1 MIEVTAG
8 SKYMDIDAY
17 AGCIA
22 YAKLLNSL
30 GQNAIATITADNFNK
45 SITPSFFKMNYKI
58 KRTLDT
64 TSKFI
69 ILDVSNPQIIVDSVL
84 EKEILEVVDHHPYYE
99 FVDYW
104 NKRNT
109 KLILEDI
116 GSVCTIVFEKIISNN
131 KIEILDK
138 DLCKLLIAGI
148 LDNTLNL
155 KASITTKRDIDAYN
169 QLMSIGNIEED
180 FAYNYFKECQNSYE
194 NDLLNS
200 IEDDLKTNVNFP
212 YVPETVGQLL
222 VVDLLS
228 ILKRKKEIINYMN
241 KQHEKWMINFI
252 NLEDGKSY
260 ILTSSLE
267 TSKDINKFLN
277 GQIQDKEMV
286 ILEKFK
292 LRKEIF
298 KLALN
303 YKHKKTI

>member
-30 GQNAIATITADNFNK
+30 GYKAIATITADNFNK
-45 SITPSFFKMNYKI
+45 SIVPSFFKMDYKI
-58 KRTLDT
+58 IKSQSTTNKFVVLD
-64 TSKFI
+64 I
-69 ILDVSNPQIIVDSVL
+69 SNPKMIDESVL
-84 EKEILEVVDHHPYYE
+84 KKEILEVIDHHPYYE
-99 FVDYW
+99 FIEYW
-104 NKRNT
+104 QKRNT

-116 GSVCTIVFEKIISNN
+116 GSVCTIIFEKIVSYN
-131 KIEILDK
+131 KIDILDN

-155 KASITTKRDIDAYN
+155 KASITTQRDIDAYN
-169 QLMSIGNIEED
+169 KLMLCGNIEEN
-180 FAYNYFKECQNSYE
+180 FAYNYFKECQNSYA
-194 NDLLNS
+194 NDLLKS
-200 IEDDLKTNVNFP
+200 IEDDLKTDVNFKNI
-212 YVPETVGQLL
+212 PETVGQLL
-222 VVDLLS
+222 VVDLSS
-228 ILKRKKEIINYMN
+228 ILKRKQEILDYMN
-241 KQHEKWMINFI
+241 KNYQEWMINFI

-260 ILTSSLE
+260 ILTDSQK
-267 TSKDINKFLN
+267 TSENINKVLH
-277 GQIQDKEMV
+277 GQIQEMI

-303 YKHKKTI
+303 HK

>member
-45 SITPSFFKMNYKI
+45 SIAPSFFRMNYKI

-64 TSKFI
+64 TTKFI
-69 ILDVSNPQIIVDSVL
+69 VLDVSNPKMIDNLVL
-84 EKEILEVVDHHPYYE
+84 EKEILEVIDHHPYYE

-104 NKRNT
+104 KKRNT

-116 GSVCTIVFEKIISNN
+116 GSVCTIVFEKIILKD
-131 KIEILDK
+131 KIVILDK

-169 QLMSIGNIEED
+169 QLISIGNIEEE

-194 NDLLNS
+194 NNLLNS
-200 IEDDLKTNVNFP
+200 IEDDLKTNVSFP
-212 YVPETVGQLL
+212 HVPETVGQLL
-222 VVDLLS
+222 VVDLFS
-228 ILKRKKEIINYMN
+228 ILNRKEEILNYMN
-241 KQHEKWMINFI
+241 KNYKEWMINFI

-260 ILTSSLE
+260 ILTNSLE
-267 TSKDINKFLN
+267 TSESINKFLN
-277 GQIQDKEMV
+277 GQIKDNEMV

-298 KLALN
+298 KSALN
-303 YKHKKTI
+303 YN

>member
-30 GQNAIATITADNFNK
+30 GYNAVATTNSNFNK
-45 SITPSFFKMNYKI
+45 SIVPSFFKMNYKI
-58 KRTLDT
+58 IKTLDT
-64 TSKFI
+64 TNKFI
-69 ILDVSNPQIIVDSVL
+69 ILDVSNPNMINDFVL
-84 EKEILEVVDHHPYYE
+84 KKEILEVIDHHPYYE

-104 NKRNT
+104 SKRNT
-109 KLILEDI
+109 RLLLEDI

-155 KASITTKRDIDAYN
+155 KASITTQRDIYAYE
-169 QLMSIGNIEED
+169 QLISIGNIEEE

-194 NDLLNS
+194 NDLINS
-200 IEDDLKTNVNFP
+200 IENDLKTKVSFP
-212 YVPETVGQLL
+212 YIPETVGQLL
-222 VVDLLS
+222 VVDLFS
-228 ILKRKKEIINYMN
+228 ILNKKQEILNYMN
-241 KQHEKWMINFI
+241 NNYKEWMINFI
-252 NLEDGKSY
+252 NLNDGKSY
-260 ILTSSLE
+260 ILTSDNKIAE
-267 TSKDINKFLN
+267 NINKLLK
-277 GQIQDKEMV
+277 GKVQDEEVV
-286 ILEKFK
+286 ILDEFK

-298 KLALN
+298 KQALN
-303 YKHKKTI
+303 